1 MEKPSLPAPNLSL
14 ISFSVAAA
22 AATALCFL
30 GALWAVRS
38 DAGERIRRSK
48 KKKKKKGGE
57 CTCSCG
63 GGDAVPSV
71 NGDMGAECE
80 REAPKAAAAM
90 AAVERQTGASMME
103 QLVPEITT
111 HALSYLD
118 YSSLCRLS
126 MTNSSMRK
134 AANDDGAWKALYHKD
149 FSVEQDSV
157 RPLNGWKSY
166 YAATKAVVNINA
178 EFYNIIKER
187 SLQEMRHF
195 WLRAD
200 YVKCVHASGELF
212 TGYNAVIGSWA
223 LSFNWEPVTF
233 QLRDVC
239 ARVLT
244 DVAWVTMKV
253 HVNIESGPFNVTNLY
268 ELHNGRWYMVHHHCS
283 QMPNGGDAQHHNI
296 FG

>member
-1 MEKPSLPAPNLSL
+1 
-14 ISFSVAAA
+14 
-22 AATALCFL
+22 
-30 GALWAVRS
+30 
-38 DAGERIRRSK
+38 
-48 KKKKKKGGE
+48 
-57 CTCSCG
+57 
-63 GGDAVPSV
+63 
-71 NGDMGAECE
+71 
-80 REAPKAAAAM
+80 
-90 AAVERQTGASMME
+90 
-103 QLVPEITT
+103 
-111 HALSYLD
+111 
-118 YSSLCRLS
+118 
-126 MTNSSMRK
+126 MRK

-187 SLQEMRHF
+187 SLQEMRRF

-253 HVNIESGPFNVTNLY
+253 HVNIESGPFNVTNVY
-268 ELHNGRWYMVHHHCS
+268 ELHNGRWYMVHYHCS